1 MRPSEFE
8 WIEQLARRF
17 GVSDLASGLIGIGD
31 DAAVLPV
38 GPADIGRSQRE
49 TLVISVDAQVE
60 GVHFRREWIGFR
72 DLARRLLHVGFSDI
86 AAMGAHAQHALVST
100 EVGAQCHEADLAE
113 FTDGMQEGL
122 QELGV
127 GLIGG
132 NVSSRSDGFSAHVT
146 AIGKQERGR
155 ILCRSGARPGDGIF
169 VTGNL
174 GSAAAAIRALSAP
187 SPHAQPIPLS
197 LLDAYRHPRA
207 HLAEGLALAESG
219 WATSAIDISDGL
231 AADLGHVCTA
241 SRVGALIEVGDLP
254 VSEVLTSWMAGDSS
268 GVESLALGG
277 GEDYVLLFTAPEDA
291 AREARTKGR
300 FDVAGGRFWRIGTIT
315 SDRQLLGRRI
325 GNTEPLAARG
335 FDHLRGAP
343 R

>member
-17 GVSDLASGLIGIGD
+17 GAGNLGGGLVGIGD

-38 GPADIGRSQRE
+38 GPADAGGAQGE
-49 TLVISVDAQVE
+49 ALVISVDSQVE
-60 GVHFRREWIGFR
+60 GIHFRREWMGFR

-86 AAMGAHAQHALVST
+86 AAMGAHAQYALVST
-100 EVGAQCHEADLAE
+100 EVGPQCDEADLAE

-122 QELGV
+122 HELGA

-146 AIGKQERGR
+146 AIGKQERSR

-187 SPHAQPIPLS
+187 SPPARTIPPS

-207 HLAEGLALAESG
+207 HLAEGLALAE
-219 WATSAIDISDGL
+219 
-231 AADLGHVCTA
+231 
-241 SRVGALIEVGDLP
+241 
-254 VSEVLTSWMAGDSS
+254 
-268 GVESLALGG
+268 
-277 GEDYVLLFTAPEDA
+277 
-291 AREARTKGR
+291 
-300 FDVAGGRFWRIGTIT
+300 
-315 SDRQLLGRRI
+315 
-325 GNTEPLAARG
+325 
-335 FDHLRGAP
+335 
-343 R
+343 